1 MLAEVEEDPRPGDRV
16 GPYLLEGEL
25 GRGSMG
31 TVYRALRDDGSRVA
45 LKVLPAALAE
55 DETFRRR
62 FEREGRIASSLAHP
76 NVVEVLESGVADGRG
91 FLATRL
97 VEGLSLAQRLEGGPL
112 PGQDVV
118 RIMSEVAAALDV
130 LHERGL
136 VHRDVKPGNIMLN
149 ERGAAALTDFG
160 LARSAADTVLT
171 LPGRV
176 SGTADYLAPELILGG
191 APSPRSDVY
200 ALGCVAYECIA
211 GLPPF
216 GGRPVAEAVVAHLQE
231 EPAPVDSPLSAAV
244 LQALAKDPEERPPTA
259 TAYALMLRVSVAVRG
274 SRD

>member
-16 GPYLLEGEL
+16 GPYLLEDEI

-45 LKVLPAALAE
+45 LKVLPAGLAE

-112 PGQDVV
+112 PGPDVV
-118 RIMSEVAAALDV
+118 RIVSEVAAALDV

-216 GGRPVAEAVVAHLQE
+216 GGRSVAEAVVAHLQD

-259 TAYALMLRVSVAVRG
+259 TAYALMLRVSVSVRG
-274 SRD
+274 SRA